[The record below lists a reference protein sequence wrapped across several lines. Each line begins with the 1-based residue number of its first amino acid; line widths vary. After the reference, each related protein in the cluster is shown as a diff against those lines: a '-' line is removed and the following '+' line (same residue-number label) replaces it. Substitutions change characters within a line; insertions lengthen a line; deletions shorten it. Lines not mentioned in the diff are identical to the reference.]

1 MKLTVENK
9 VDNIQYINKV
19 MYIISKLKLEK
30 GEFSQEAKQI
40 PTLEKSNTMNIGRSM
55 ISTRYLFL
63 LEYR

>member
-30 GEFSQEAKQI
+30 VEFNQEAK
-40 PTLEKSNTMNIGRSM
+40 
-55 ISTRYLFL
+55 
-63 LEYR
+63 